1 MPTTRPFDAQWNT
14 CPQFT
19 IALRIQ
25 GRPREIE
32 NGSTNAFFTTG
43 AFFCRAAVA
52 LGLVVCLKTLL
63 IVGVGD
69 RTSPVA
75 VLPFLRSTLLLF
87 GIDVS

>member
-1 MPTTRPFDAQWNT
+1 MEYLSAVHHRASNPRPATGN
-14 CPQFT
+14 
-19 IALRIQ
+19 
-25 GRPREIE
+25 E